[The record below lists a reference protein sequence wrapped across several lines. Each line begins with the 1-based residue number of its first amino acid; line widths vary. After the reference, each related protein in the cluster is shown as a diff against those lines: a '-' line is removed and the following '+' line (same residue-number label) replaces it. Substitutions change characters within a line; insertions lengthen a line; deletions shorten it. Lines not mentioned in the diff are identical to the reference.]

1 MQTQIAIKIMFLQF
15 YKSFAIRKGAEGANV
30 VGMKRERKKRNLK
43 ELKCVE
49 KSFWES
55 IQWLTEVKHEESVCV
70 L

>member
-1 MQTQIAIKIMFLQF
+1 MQIQIAIKIMFLQF

-49 KSFWES
+49 KVF
-55 IQWLTEVKHEESVCV
+55 
-70 L
+70 